1 MADTSLSEKKI
12 GLLVW
17 QVSNYWQSNL
27 RKILKDYSLTLN
39 EYLILDSI
47 KRLQQTKKEIV
58 QNEISIF
65 AGIDISVSS
74 VTFKL
79 LENKKLIV
87 RIIKKDNRKKIIEM
101 LDSGN
106 NLYEKINPLILEKEK
121 NIFNKLQNETY
132 NFTNSL
138 KLILGK
144 RLRIKVKKF
153 YDEN

>member
-138 KLILGK
+138 KLILGR
-144 RLRIKVKKF
+144 RLRIKAEKIL
-153 YDEN
+153 